1 MKVLQESEEANAQS
15 EVFTTEAA
23 EAAETSDVDRC
34 DAVCNLRSM
43 INFCWKLIWQWRVS
57 PIARKAQ

>member
-43 INFCWKLIWQWRVS
+43 INFCWKLI
-57 PIARKAQ
+57 